1 MTGKFSDSSVEAL
14 GGVKSQKKNQ
24 YVCFI
29 AFLNEHTHSP
39 SSGEAAGP
47 EEMPLT
53 QVQTLAARAVL
64 RSTQPDFGSG
74 DHGLLSVYYRDDEG
88 LALAEDR
95 IHVFII

>member
-1 MTGKFSDSSVEAL
+1 MLYVQCVQTVSAQQRPVLIRQQIVTEPTSS
-14 GGVKSQKKNQ
+14 S
-24 YVCFI
+24 
-29 AFLNEHTHSP
+29 